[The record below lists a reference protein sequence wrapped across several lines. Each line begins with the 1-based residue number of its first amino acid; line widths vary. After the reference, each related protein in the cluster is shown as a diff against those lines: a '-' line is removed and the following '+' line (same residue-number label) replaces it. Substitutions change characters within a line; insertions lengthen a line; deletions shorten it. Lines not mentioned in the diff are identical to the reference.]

1 MNSVEIAEKK
11 IAENLETI
19 EELRRQETGLMK
31 LIADNEAVI
40 EEYQR
45 YVEIYQKDIEKLR
58 DEKRELLVVNQA
70 LAAFVDNGGGL
81 DMLEEELPK
90 KSGSFKWGE

>member
-31 LIADNEAVI
+31 LVADNEAVI
-40 EEYQR
+40 DEYQR
-45 YVEIYQKDIEKLR
+45 YIEVYQKDIEELR
-58 DEKRELLVVNQA
+58 SEKRELLVINQA

-81 DMLEEELPK
+81 DMLGEELPK
-90 KSGSFKWGE
+90 KSGRFEWGE